1 METSFTLT
9 YKEEIEA
16 LQEKEEG
23 NFEAKGD
30 ALYMHHEDDEAR
42 LEWAFYRPSGSHP
55 DQVCDKNVM
64 VAIMAF
70 NHSRLG
76 ALERF
81 TLVNEEVV
89 NNDRLRVKI
98 RNRSRML
105 FRAMVDDDFKELVAV
120 LELYPVFLDLACDQ
134 MINGRI
140 WNETFADPV
149 AASKFLAIVGEGAD
163 AKLLEGLARRLQPVK
178 NLSVDEAKAYLQQ
191 LTDQAQNLH
200 LYVKAHFVK
209 AFEKWMER
217 TSLHP
222 LQKIVWQ
229 KQINEL
235 KETT

>member
-1 METSFTLT
+1 
-9 YKEEIEA
+9 
-16 LQEKEEG
+16 
-23 NFEAKGD
+23 
-30 ALYMHHEDDEAR
+30 
-42 LEWAFYRPSGSHP
+42 
-55 DQVCDKNVM
+55 M
-64 VAIMAF
+64 VSIMAF

-81 TLVNEEVV
+81 TLVNKEVV

-105 FRAMVDDDFKELVAV
+105 FRAMVDDDFKELVEV
-120 LELYPVFLDLACDQ
+120 LELYPVFADLACDQ

-140 WNETFADPV
+140 WNENYADPA
-149 AASKFLAIVGEGAD
+149 AASKFLTMIGEGAD
-163 AKLLEGLARRLQPVK
+163 AKLLEGVARRLQPVK
-178 NLSVDEAKAYLQQ
+178 NLSVDEAKTYLQQ

-200 LYVKAHFVK
+200 LYVKAHFAK

-229 KQINEL
+229 KQINVL
-235 KETT
+235 KERI